1 MLIEAHGPLWS
12 KNKWRKALS
21 LLTSRTKLLLFS
33 TSSFAAEVQEIH
45 FQLWQGR
52 CTHSCWGLQLVKN
65 LRCERQAQCR
75 HKRGWLMAQLLFT
88 FISITRAECS
98 VLQDGKNLYQ
108 CRSLSIIPIKTILF
122 PTPEG
127 LCLIKGSADPAIKQR
142 IWETRIAKPALSHG
156 RIDK

>member
-12 KNKWRKALS
+12 KNKRRKVLS

-65 LRCERQAQCR
+65 LRCERKGQCR

-88 FISITRAECS
+88 FISITH
-98 VLQDGKNLYQ
+98 VLSAQ
-108 CRSLSIIPIKTILF
+108 CYRM
-122 PTPEG
+122 
-127 LCLIKGSADPAIKQR
+127 
-142 IWETRIAKPALSHG
+142 G
-156 RIDK
+156 RICTNAGLSPSFLLKPFYSLPLKAFA